1 MHSERARGN
10 ADKLKQ
16 EKFQLAITTKLFT
29 MRVMQHWKRLP
40 RSGYL
45 HPEDTK
51 NLPRQDIEQPDLSLK
66 LVLSWTQPWNRWCPE
81 APAHLNFWN
90 WMPELLFAHP
100 GITYPKILLF
110 WTISNETVQSF
121 YWREKSLTNYWRMSV
136 IDGM

>member
-1 MHSERARGN
+1 MGVEFIVFIMKVESDSTEMHSERARGN

-66 LVLSWTQPWNRWCPE
+66 LVLS
-81 APAHLNFWN
+81 
-90 WMPELLFAHP
+90 
-100 GITYPKILLF
+100 
-110 WTISNETVQSF
+110 
-121 YWREKSLTNYWRMSV
+121 
-136 IDGM
+136 